1 MILPKYKV
9 QAMGLEPTPGNPGMN
24 LNHARMPIPPQVLTA
39 SSIVNQKSGFVKC
52 FFEKIFK
59 KFIFLIFS
67 TNFIKK
73 YR

>member
-1 MILPKYKV
+1 
-9 QAMGLEPTPGNPGMN
+9 
-24 LNHARMPIPPQVLTA
+24 VLTA